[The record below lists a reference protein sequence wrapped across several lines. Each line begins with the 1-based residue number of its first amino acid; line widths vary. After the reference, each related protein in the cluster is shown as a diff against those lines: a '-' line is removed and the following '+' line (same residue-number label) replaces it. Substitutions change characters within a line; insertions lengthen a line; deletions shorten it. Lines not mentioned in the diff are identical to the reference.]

1 MIGNFLND
9 KDNITLPLES
19 TDVKGLAEKLTKV
32 ENLLKELYNEELFWK
47 PIDIEGSFH
56 VRDLTDEKPTHL
68 HGRLL
73 VVRGQSTSSIFLHY
87 GYERVLRVLKLSDA
101 SVEIN
106 FRYRQYKKA
115 YNSPAGTLF
124 IVTIKKDMYFS
135 DFPVI
140 TEIQPNSFF
149 DFSTKFKRA

>member
-9 KDNITLPLES
+9 KDNITLPIES

-32 ENLLKELYNEELFWK
+32 ENLLKELYDEELFWE
-47 PIDIEGSFH
+47 PINIEGSFK

-73 VVRGQSTSSIFLHY
+73 VVGGQSNSRIYLHFDFK
-87 GYERVLRVLKLSDA
+87 RVLRVLKISDA
-101 SVEIN
+101 AVEIS
-106 FRYRQYKKA
+106 FRYRQINKT

-124 IVTIKKDMYFS
+124 IVTMKKDMHFS